1 MTGSKNYDA
10 IVIGAGLPGLL
21 AAWRLGQAG
30 LRVVVLERR
39 VVAAESSALAA
50 GHVPQEST
58 SPVNLAVLRRTRA
71 IVDQLDRVTGG
82 VVSFREVGG
91 LQMATGKTGADI
103 LARRSRA
110 TAALGAEGELLE
122 PPDVATRWP
131 QLATQDL
138 AAAYHTGGDGFVR
151 SQHLTVVLAAMARQA
166 GADIWEGCPAK
177 SVRIGDGQVE
187 GVQVAGAVVTAPRV
201 LVAAGAWSAPLLARS
216 ELHLPTKAFVLGI
229 VILTGVE
236 TTLPFFSEVE
246 AGYYAMRR
254 GPASLLV
261 GLPPTE
267 IDGNPDGFSRLPEP
281 RQRDLTL
288 RDVRHRVPALRDT
301 PVATGWS
308 GVLVATP
315 DAWPL
320 LGRFGPP
327 GLFVATG
334 FGGGGVQRVAAA
346 EAVAQLMLDEEPFCD
361 IGAQEAC
368 RFDDYDGKPFEF
380 REGPFYYGETTDA
393 QLW

>member
-1 MTGSKNYDA
+1 MT
-10 IVIGAGLPGLL
+10 
-21 AAWRLGQAG
+21 
-30 LRVVVLERR
+30 
-39 VVAAESSALAA
+39 
-50 GHVPQEST
+50 
-58 SPVNLAVLRRTRA
+58 
-71 IVDQLDRVTGG
+71 
-82 VVSFREVGG
+82 
-91 LQMATGKTGADI
+91 TGAAI
-103 LARRSRA
+103 LTRRSRA
-110 TAALGAEGELLE
+110 AARLGTEGELLE
-122 PPDVATRWP
+122 PVDVATRWP
-131 QLATQDL
+131 HLATQDL
-138 AAAYHTGGDGFVR
+138 AAAYHTTGDGFVR
-151 SQHLTVVLAAMARQA
+151 SQQLTVVLAAMARHA
-166 GADIWEGCPAK
+166 GADIWEGCPAER
-177 SVRIGDGQVE
+177 VRIGDGQVE
-187 GVQVAGAVVTAPRV
+187 GVQVAGDVVTARRV

-216 ELHLPTKAFVLGI
+216 GLHLPTKAFVLGV

-261 GLPPTE
+261 GLPPTD
-267 IDGNPDGFSRLPEP
+267 IDGNPDGFSLLPEP
-281 RQRDLTL
+281 TQRDRTL
-288 RDVRHRVPALRDT
+288 GDIRQRVPALRDT

-346 EAVAQLMLDEEPFCD
+346 EGVAQLMLGEEPFYD
-361 IGAQEAC
+361 IHAQEAC
-368 RFDDYDGKPFEF
+368 RFDGYDGEPFEF
-380 REGPFYYGETTDA
+380 REGPFYYGETLGA

>member
-1 MTGSKNYDA
+1 MSYDA

-21 AAWRLGQAG
+21 AAWRLARAG

-58 SPVNLAVLRRTRA
+58 SPVNLAVLLRTRA

-91 LQMATGKTGADI
+91 IQMATGPTGASI
-103 LARRSRA
+103 LTRRSRA
-110 TAALGAEGELLE
+110 AVRLGAAGELLE
-122 PPDVATRWP
+122 PADVATRWP
-131 QLATQDL
+131 QLATRDL
-138 AAAYHTGGDGFVR
+138 AAAYHTTGDGFVR

-166 GADIWEGCPAK
+166 GADIWEGCPAEN
-177 SVRIGDGQVE
+177 VRIGDGQVE
-187 GVQVAGAVVTAPRV
+187 GVQVAGAVVAARRV
-201 LVAAGAWSAPLLARS
+201 LVAAGAWSTPLLARS
-216 ELHLPTKAFVLGI
+216 GLHLPTKTFVLGI

-254 GPASLLV
+254 GPESLLV
-261 GLPPTE
+261 GLPPTD
-267 IDGNPDGFSRLPEP
+267 IDGNPDGFARLPEP
-281 RQRDLTL
+281 AQRDRALADIRRRVPSL
-288 RDVRHRVPALRDT
+288 RDA

-320 LGRFGPP
+320 LGRFGPL

-346 EAVAQLMLDEEPFCD
+346 EGVAQLMLDEEPFYD
-361 IGAQEAC
+361 IGAQEAS
-368 RFDDYDGKPFEF
+368 RYDGYDGKPFEF
-380 REGPFYYGETTDA
+380 REGPFYYGETSGS

>member
-1 MTGSKNYDA
+1 MSYDA

-21 AAWRLGQAG
+21 AAWRLARAG

-58 SPVNLAVLRRTRA
+58 SPINLAVLRRTRA
-71 IVDQLDRVTGG
+71 IVDQLDRATGG

-91 LQMATGKTGADI
+91 IQMATGPAGASI
-103 LARRSRA
+103 LTRRSQ
-110 TAALGAEGELLE
+110 AAGRLGAEGELLE
-122 PPDVATRWP
+122 PADVASRWP
-131 QLATQDL
+131 QLATRDL
-138 AAAYHTGGDGFVR
+138 AVAYHTTGDGFVR

-166 GADIWEGCPAK
+166 GADIWEGCPAE
-177 SVRIGDGQVE
+177 SVVVGDRRVE
-187 GVQVAGAVVTAPRV
+187 GVQVAGAVVAAPRV
-201 LVAAGAWSAPLLARS
+201 LVAAGAWSTPLLAMS
-216 ELHLPTKAFVLGI
+216 GLHLPTKTFVLGI

-254 GPASLLV
+254 GPESLLV
-261 GLPPTE
+261 GLPPTD
-267 IDGNPDGFSRLPEP
+267 IDGNPDGFARLPEP
-281 RQRDLTL
+281 AQRDRTVADI
-288 RDVRHRVPALRDT
+288 RRRVPSLQNT

-346 EAVAQLMLDEEPFCD
+346 EGVAQIMLDEEPFYD
-361 IGAQEAC
+361 IGAQEAS
-368 RFDDYDGKPFEF
+368 RYDGYDGKPFEF
-380 REGPFYYGETTDA
+380 REGPFYYGETSGA